1 MSKQKQ
7 KDDTKQQ
14 QKKRQKTYEME
25 VLKIANGRK
34 LLISV
39 VQNTIV

>member
-7 KDDTKQQ
+7 KDDPKQQ
-14 QKKRQKTYEME
+14 QKKRKKTSEME
-25 VLKIANGRK
+25 VLKIANGSK